1 MDRGGA
7 RLEQNFPGGRCA
19 GRVNRE
25 FSFRNG
31 LSWLDA
37 ACYHVAMLELIKINA
52 VVNKAASATLKR
64 RAGVQRVF
72 SERTADSEGHE
83 ALRITIVL
91 KRGSADKISGDK
103 ALDTLVGIERALR
116 EAGED
121 RFPIIDYVTEEELES
136 SGDTES

>member
-1 MDRGGA
+1 
-7 RLEQNFPGGRCA
+7 
-19 GRVNRE
+19 
-25 FSFRNG
+25 
-31 LSWLDA
+31 
-37 ACYHVAMLELIKINA
+37 MLELIKVND

-64 RAGVQRVF
+64 QAGVQRVF
-72 SERTADSEGHE
+72 SEPASDSEGHE

-116 EAGED
+116 EAGEN
-121 RFPIIDYVTEEELES
+121 RFPIIEYVTEEELES